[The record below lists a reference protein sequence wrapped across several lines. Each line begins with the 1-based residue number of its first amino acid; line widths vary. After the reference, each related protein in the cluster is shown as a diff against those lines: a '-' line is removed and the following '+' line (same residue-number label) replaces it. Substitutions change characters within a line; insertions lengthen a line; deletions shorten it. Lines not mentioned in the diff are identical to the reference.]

1 MLVPQLLSEPAMSQE
16 IKQRLDEDMQ
26 KFSLMWK
33 D

>member
-1 MLVPQLLSEPAMSQE
+1 MLVPQLLSEPVMSQE

-26 KFSLMWK
+26 KFSLTWK